1 MIKVRKKQYEYAE
14 LITKIRN
21 EYAKLQKENSELK
34 IELQKCQDHIQ
45 NKPQRSYQKP
55 SYQKTIRKRKPYYYD
70 KPEESEESDSYVK
83 EICRQRKSQRK
94 RIMYKDEI
102 DGLPEYEPNSLTDK
116 DQEEGDYEIQTKR
129 KEQKTQVEKPK
140 KK

>member
-55 SYQKTIRKRKPYYYD
+55 SYQKPIRKRKPYYYD